1 MWNRKGEADW
11 NVKFDQKIHMC
22 VQLQKG
28 CEQLERSSALDMTQ
42 QMVPAEEEKK
52 EDGGGGR
59 QVGHR
64 QELERWRGG
73 AVHRQVGAAKV

>member
-1 MWNRKGEADW
+1 MYNYRRRCG
-11 NVKFDQKIHMC
+11 
-22 VQLQKG
+22 
-28 CEQLERSSALDMTQ
+28 QLERSPALDVTW

-73 AVHRQVGAAKV
+73 AVHRQVSAAKV